1 MQNSASAT
9 GGQYV
14 YLRDQDH
21 GVVDDTSSIEWIV
34 DVPTTGT
41 YLISVR
47 YAIDTWSRWM
57 DISVNEEKVVGE
69 ATSTQA
75 NINNIDSEPETN
87 FPELLPLQR
96 CQGDCDNDSHCADGL
111 FCLQRT
117 TATQSVP
124 GCLGEPDSDWDYCM
138 GSIPDIRAEYGLVF
152 TPTGGW
158 NEDWHY
164 TDQLQVNLIGEFQLN
179 TP

>member
-158 NEDWHY
+158 NQDWHY